1 MFDVKNNNKKNHFDK
16 EIYQIVKGWISLGT
30 KKAEFS
36 VEIPCYQRLFRMK
49 VEISEEQEELR
60 VVVTDSDYE
69 TKIKY
74 YQ

>member
-36 VEIPCYQRLFRMK
+36 VETPCYQRLFRMK
-49 VEISEEQEELR
+49 VEISEEQE
-60 VVVTDSDYE
+60 
-69 TKIKY
+69 
-74 YQ
+74 